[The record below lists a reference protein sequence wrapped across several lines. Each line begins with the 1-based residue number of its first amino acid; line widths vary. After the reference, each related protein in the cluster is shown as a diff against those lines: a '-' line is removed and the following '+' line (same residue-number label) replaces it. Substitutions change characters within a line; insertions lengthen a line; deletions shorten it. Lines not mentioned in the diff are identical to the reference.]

1 MYQVG
6 GWLDL
11 FRLRRSRQAGE
22 LTGAVP
28 SNVWSLGL
36 TSLFTDI
43 SSEMVAS
50 VLPVYL
56 IGFLRMSPA
65 QFGVLDG
72 LYQGVAGV
80 VQLGSAA
87 LTDKLRRYKEAAA
100 IGYGVSLLCRIGLL
114 ATNGALGVS
123 AFLTM
128 DRLGKGVRTA
138 PRDALI
144 SLSVPQERLGLAFGV
159 HRAMDAIG
167 AMAGPITAYII
178 LRLIPNGFDAVFVIS
193 LAAAVIGFAALLLL
207 VDNKQPVVAPAV
219 ARVNLLAVVSQS
231 APFRHLAV
239 SAFFLGAMTISDSF
253 IYLSLQRQA
262 SLSPATIPLLY
273 VITSGGYLLLA
284 IPVGRLADRVGRF
297 PIFLG
302 GYALLLALY
311 AGLIAAP
318 ASLAF
323 TWVALGLLGLFYAA
337 TDGVLMALGSAL
349 LPEHLRASGLALL
362 TTGFAVARFIGS
374 AAFGFSWSRFGLE
387 PTIAV
392 FVAGLVAAIAAIAWT
407 RPRQVRI

>member
-6 GWLDL
+6 GWLEL
-11 FRLRRSRQAGE
+11 FRLRRTRASGEWAG
-22 LTGAVP
+22 AIP

-65 QFGVLDG
+65 QFGILDG

-100 IGYGVSLLCRIGLL
+100 VGYGASLLCRIGLL
-114 ATNGALGVS
+114 ATSGAVGVS
-123 AFLTM
+123 AFLTL

-144 SLSVPQERLGLAFGV
+144 SLSVPEKRLGVAFGV
-159 HRAMDAIG
+159 HRAMDAVG
-167 AMAGPITAYII
+167 AMAGPITAYFI

-193 LAAAVIGFAALLLL
+193 LCAAVIGFAALILL
-207 VDNKQPVVAPAV
+207 VENRVPVAALEAP
-219 ARVNLLAVVSQS
+219 RLNLRAVVSQS

-239 SAFFLGAMTISDSF
+239 SAFFLGAMTVSDSF

-273 VITSGGYLLLA
+273 VITSGGYLLFA
-284 IPVGRLADRVGRF
+284 IPVGRIADRIGRF
-297 PIFLG
+297 PVFLG
-302 GYALLLALY
+302 GYALLLGLY
-311 AGLIAAP
+311 AGLIIAP
-318 ASLAF
+318 AGLAF

-337 TDGVLMALGSAL
+337 TDGVLMALGSTL
-349 LPEHLRASGLALL
+349 LPENLRASGLALL
-362 TTGFAVARFIGS
+362 TTGLAVARFAGS
-374 AAFGFSWSRFGLE
+374 AAFGVAWSRFGLE
-387 PTIAV
+387 QTIAV
-392 FVAGLVAAIAAIAWT
+392 FLTGLLVAIAVVAWT
-407 RPRQVRI
+407 RPRQARR